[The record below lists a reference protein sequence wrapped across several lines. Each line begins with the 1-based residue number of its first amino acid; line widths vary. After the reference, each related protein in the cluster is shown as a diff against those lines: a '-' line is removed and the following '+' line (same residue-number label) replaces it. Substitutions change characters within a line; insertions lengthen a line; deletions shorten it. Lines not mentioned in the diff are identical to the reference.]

1 MNKYKEIRV
10 AIIAIVSVTVLYL
23 GFNYLRG
30 MDVFSPNAVYYVKYS
45 NVGGLNK
52 GDKVMLSGLEVGSVL
67 ETRFD
72 SDTYDE
78 IVVTLAIDKNIK
90 LREGTIAKLAKPDI
104 LGAVEIQLILNPFS
118 SEVLKSGGTLIAEVD
133 RGVTE
138 LLTEGGLSAANSL
151 TATVNKI
158 NEVLEPF
165 VLKKDTIG
173 MAIDNFEK
181 FTKNLVQMSGLV
193 EARFYQVSL
202 RMEYLSDSLMAVA
215 GDLRPVIRKYGSLA
229 DSLQAIDIN
238 SRLKKMDEIMGYV
251 QSIAAKLDSDQ
262 GTFGKL
268 MTDDSL
274 YNTLTSTL
282 TDLDSLLI
290 DLNENPKRYV
300 HFSLLGRSDRPPK
313 KKNKKKK

>member
-1 MNKYKEIRV
+1 
-10 AIIAIVSVTVLYL
+10 
-23 GFNYLRG
+23 
-30 MDVFSPNAVYYVKYS
+30 MDVFSPNYVYYVKYS

-52 GDKVMLSGLEVGSVL
+52 GDKVMLSGLEVGSVI

-90 LREGTIAKLAKPDI
+90 LRDGVIARLAKPDI
-104 LGAVEIQLILNPFS
+104 LGAVEIQLVLNPFS
-118 SEVLKSGGTLIAEVD
+118 DQILKNGDTLIAEVD

-165 VLKKDTIG
+165 VRKKDTIG

-181 FTKNLVQMSGLV
+181 FTRNLVQLSGLV

-238 SRLKKMDEIMGYV
+238 SRLRKMDDIMAHV
-251 QSIAAKLDSDQ
+251 ESIAAKMDSDE

-268 MTDDSL
+268 MTNDSL
-274 YNTLTSTL
+274 YNALTKTL

-300 HFSLLGRSDRPPK
+300 HFSLLGRSDRRPK
-313 KKNKKKK
+313 KKNKR